1 MNGMLPVWDF
11 SLPEFDQLQ
20 DQTELL
26 WKLEPEMADVM
37 TTAPAQA
44 PVQVAGP
51 NVFRSSFG
59 FSGNTTQLRDE
70 PSWERSFAAMSQ
82 NRNHALSGQAHG
94 PSTQDS
100 LLPTPCP
107 GDTAVE
113 DAANAPLELQQ
124 RQRTG
129 SSDSTE
135 RSKAVNRESQRRFR
149 LRQKARSQAVE
160 AQLASTTAELR
171 ELKSRQHQLEVRNML
186 LEKVAQLNKK
196 DSSQSSEDG
205 SAHDAFDTSLTFEEV
220 DIDNVN
226 QLMVSVQG
234 KRYSITPHEVSQ
246 MSLQSFS
253 ALWTVYICELGRC
266 LLKLKDSAD
275 PTLEVRMRELT
286 LEAIALVGHRLLRNP
301 ASHKDLASGQMNQ
314 DQAAQHKLDA
324 IFYKNLLSLLALTGN
339 QVQDLMLMRQLYLTK
354 RGLLVMECKALVNQ
368 MASSDGTMPHPSD
381 NITRMADLATCLKE
395 NAAEE
400 HHVYRKIVRAVY
412 RGVLTTKQ
420 LAEMM
425 VHCYPYVPSMEAFIH
440 SVAAEEGH
448 PSMDDVVA
456 AAQTNHMEAEWRQ
469 FNEYAKYA
477 ASDIFHDHLPFLKR
491 RTAVAS
497 GSLSSSRSAEI
508 LPADHS
514 RYMLI

>member
-149 LRQKARSQAVE
+149 LRQKV
-160 AQLASTTAELR
+160 QL
-171 ELKSRQHQLEVRNML
+171 
-186 LEKVAQLNKK
+186 
-196 DSSQSSEDG
+196 
-205 SAHDAFDTSLTFEEV
+205 
-220 DIDNVN
+220 
-226 QLMVSVQG
+226 
-234 KRYSITPHEVSQ
+234 
-246 MSLQSFS
+246 
-253 ALWTVYICELGRC
+253 
-266 LLKLKDSAD
+266 
-275 PTLEVRMRELT
+275 
-286 LEAIALVGHRLLRNP
+286 
-301 ASHKDLASGQMNQ
+301 
-314 DQAAQHKLDA
+314 
-324 IFYKNLLSLLALTGN
+324 
-339 QVQDLMLMRQLYLTK
+339 
-354 RGLLVMECKALVNQ
+354 
-368 MASSDGTMPHPSD
+368 
-381 NITRMADLATCLKE
+381 
-395 NAAEE
+395 
-400 HHVYRKIVRAVY
+400 
-412 RGVLTTKQ
+412 
-420 LAEMM
+420 
-425 VHCYPYVPSMEAFIH
+425 
-440 SVAAEEGH
+440 
-448 PSMDDVVA
+448 
-456 AAQTNHMEAEWRQ
+456 
-469 FNEYAKYA
+469 
-477 ASDIFHDHLPFLKR
+477 
-491 RTAVAS
+491 
-497 GSLSSSRSAEI
+497 
-508 LPADHS
+508 
-514 RYMLI
+514 